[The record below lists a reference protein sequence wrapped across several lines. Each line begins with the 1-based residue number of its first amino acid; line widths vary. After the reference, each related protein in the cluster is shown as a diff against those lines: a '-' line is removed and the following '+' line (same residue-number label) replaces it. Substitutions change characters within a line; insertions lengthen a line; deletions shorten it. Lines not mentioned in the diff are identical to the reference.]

1 MGIINNEVFGLLLTI
16 GVYAFFLKA
25 AERIK
30 NPLFNPLLFT
40 TLGIIGILV
49 IFKIPLENYELGGN
63 YIKFFLGPATIVLA
77 VPLYKQLHLLKRHF
91 FPILI
96 GVIVGALTSLISVYL
111 FSKLIGL
118 KKEIIIS
125 LLPKSITTPIGMSV
139 SESYG
144 GIVPLTIAA
153 IVITGIIGAITA
165 PIIVKVLKLK
175 SDVAK
180 GIAIGTASHAVGTS
194 KALEMGETIGA
205 MSGLAIALAGTITA
219 LIMPLFYIIF
229 LK

>member
-1 MGIINNEVFGLLLTI
+1 MEIINNEVFGLLLTI
-16 GVYAFFLKA
+16 GVYAFFLKI
-25 AERIK
+25 AEKIE
-30 NPLFNPLLFT
+30 NPFLNPLLLT

-49 IFKIPLENYELGGN
+49 VFKIPLEYYELGGN

-77 VPLYKQLHLLKRHF
+77 VPLYKQLHLLKKHF
-91 FPILI
+91 FPILV
-96 GVIVGALTSLISVYL
+96 GVIIGSLTSLVSVYFL
-111 FSKLIGL
+111 SKLVGL
-118 KKEIIIS
+118 KRELIIS

-144 GIVPLTIAA
+144 GIVSLTIAA
-153 IVITGIIGAITA
+153 IVITGILGAITA
-165 PIIVKVLKLK
+165 PIIVKFIGLK

-194 KALEMGETIGA
+194 KAIEMGETIGA
-205 MSGLAIALAGTITA
+205 MSGLAIALAGTVTA
-219 LIMPLFYIIF
+219 LIMPIFYIIF

>member
-1 MGIINNEVFGLLLTI
+1 MEIINNEVFGLLLTI
-16 GVYAFFLKA
+16 GVYAFFLKI
-25 AERIK
+25 AEKIK
-30 NPLFNPLLFT
+30 NPFLNPLLLT

-49 IFKIPLENYELGGN
+49 VFKIPLEYYELGGN

-77 VPLYKQLHLLKRHF
+77 IPLYKQLHLLKKHF
-91 FPILI
+91 FPILV
-96 GVIVGALTSLISVYL
+96 GVVVGSITSLVSVYFL
-111 FSKLIGL
+111 SKLVGL
-118 KKEIIIS
+118 KRELIVS

-144 GIVPLTIAA
+144 GIVSLTIAA
-153 IVITGIIGAITA
+153 IVITGILGAITA
-165 PIIVKVLKLK
+165 PIVVKLIGLK

-194 KALEMGETIGA
+194 KAIEMGETIGA
-205 MSGLAIALAGTITA
+205 MSGLAIALAGTVTA
-219 LIMPLFYIIF
+219 LIMPIFYIIF

>member
-1 MGIINNEVFGLLLTI
+1 MEIINNEVFGLLLTI
-16 GVYAFFLKA
+16 GVYAFFLKI
-25 AERIK
+25 AEKIK
-30 NPLFNPLLFT
+30 NPFFNPLLLT

-49 IFKIPLENYELGGN
+49 VFKVPLEYYELGGN

-77 VPLYKQLHLLKRHF
+77 IPLYKQLHLLKKHF
-91 FPILI
+91 FPILV
-96 GVIVGALTSLISVYL
+96 GVIVGSMTSLVSVYFL
-111 FSKLIGL
+111 SKLVGL
-118 KKEIIIS
+118 KRELIVS

-144 GIVPLTIAA
+144 GIVSLTIAA
-153 IVITGIIGAITA
+153 IVITGILGAITA
-165 PIIVKVLKLK
+165 PMVVRLIGLK

-194 KALEMGETIGA
+194 KAIEMGETIGA
-205 MSGLAIALAGTITA
+205 MSGLAIALAGTVTA
-219 LIMPLFYIIF
+219 LIMPIFYIIF